1 MSSYEVYAA
10 ESLHHKNEQITH
22 DNINV
27 WDIFFSVSCILEFV
41 VCFAKVKRL
50 KMWMKHSSQVYY
62 ADRMFLRKYFLPVD
76 TVWRLLAY

>member
-10 ESLHHKNEQITH
+10 ESLHRKNEQITH

-27 WDIFFSVSCILEFV
+27 WDIFFSVSYILEFV

-50 KMWMKHSSQVYY
+50 KM
-62 ADRMFLRKYFLPVD
+62 
-76 TVWRLLAY
+76 